1 MPADYY
7 NDMPEERTPSEERQP
22 TEREKGEEGEEKTAL
37 IPSSLC
43 PGMEVGDEVVL
54 KITAIH
60 DGEYEVA
67 YAPEPGE
74 GKRERYGQKPSME
87 SAMKHNRSM
96 SSFMED

>member
-1 MPADYY
+1 MPDYY
-7 NDMPEERTPSEERQP
+7 NDMADESQPSEETP
-22 TEREKGEEGEEKTAL
+22 DTEREDGEEKTAL
-37 IPSSLC
+37 IPSRLC

-67 YAPEPGE
+67 YAPETGK
-74 GKRERYGQKPSME
+74 GKRESYGQKPSME
-87 SAMKHNRSM
+87 AAMKHNRSM

>member
-7 NDMPEERTPSEERQP
+7 NDMPNESAPEEETQD
-22 TEREKGEEGEEKTAL
+22 TEREDGEEKTVL